1 MFSSKSFIDDVHAV
15 PAHWIFETYLGI
27 EPLNGQRIR
36 IRSMFNPADKTPS
49 MFIYYN
55 RDAEAYRYKCFS
67 TGKGGSAIDLMMH
80 MWNMTFAQAAE
91 RIMNDYSNYL
101 KTGRRCDTKI
111 IEHANWKVA
120 DFTVRGWTNLDAQF
134 WSPYNISSQ
143 ILERYNVR
151 PLERYVMSKTME
163 DGIQV
168 QEFVVTGPNIY
179 GYFTADG
186 VLYKIYQ
193 PKNRERKFIK
203 ICDYLQGEDQL
214 QSHKFLVIASG
225 LKDCMALQSLPLL
238 KIDVVAPD
246 SENTMIA
253 EEKILEFKERYDAVV
268 TMMDSD
274 QAGITSMHKYRD
286 LFGLPFVYL
295 PKEKDVSDII
305 KVHGVKPALHYII
318 PILDRAVNSYQQ
330 LQNNFVD
337 QRA

>member
-27 EPLNGQRIR
+27 ETLNGQRIR

-80 MWNMTFAQAAE
+80 MWSMSFAQAAE
-91 RIMNDYSNYL
+91 RIMTDYSNYL

-111 IEHANWKVA
+111 IQHTNWKVA
-120 DFTVRGWTNLDAQF
+120 DFTVRGWTKADALF
-134 WSPYNISSQ
+134 WSPYNISSTL
-143 ILERYNVR
+143 LERYNVR

-168 QEFVVTGPNIY
+168 QEFVVTSPNIY
-179 GYFTADG
+179 GYFTKDG
-186 VLYKIYQ
+186 ILYKIYQ

-203 ICDYLQGEDQL
+203 LCDYLQGEDQL
-214 QSHKFLVIASG
+214 QNNRFLVIASG

-238 KIDVVAPD
+238 KLDVVAPD
-246 SENTMIA
+246 SENTMIP
-253 EEKILEFKERYDAVV
+253 EDKILQFKEDYDAVV

-274 QAGITSMHKYRD
+274 QAGIASMHKYKE
-286 LFGLPFVYL
+286 LYGLPYVYL
-295 PKEKDVSDII
+295 PKEKDISDII
-305 KVHGVKPALHYII
+305 KTHGVQAALQYVI
-318 PILDRAVNSYQQ
+318 PILDRAINSYES
-330 LQNNFVD
+330 LQNNFVEH
-337 QRA
+337 RA

>member
-15 PAHWIFETYLGI
+15 PAHWIFETYLGV
-27 EPLNGQRIR
+27 EPLTGQRIR
-36 IRSMFNPADKTPS
+36 IRSIFNAADKTPS

-55 RDAEAYRYKCFS
+55 KDAEAYRYKCFS

-91 RIMNDYSNYL
+91 RIMTDYSNFL
-101 KTGRRCDTKI
+101 KTGRRCETKI

-120 DFTVRGWTNLDAQF
+120 DFTERGWTNLDAQF
-134 WSPYNISSQ
+134 WSPYNISSR

-151 PLERYVMSKTME
+151 PLERYVMSKSME
-163 DGIQV
+163 DGVQV

-179 GYFTADG
+179 GYFTEDG
-186 VLYKIYQ
+186 ILYKIYQ

-214 QSHKFLVIASG
+214 EGNRFLVIASG
-225 LKDCMALQSLPLL
+225 LKDCMSLQSLPLL
-238 KIDVVAPD
+238 KVDVVAPD
-246 SENTMIA
+246 SENTLIA
-253 EEKILEFKERYDAVV
+253 EDRILEFKGRYDAIV

-274 QAGITSMHKYRD
+274 QAGIASMHKYRD
-286 LFGLPFVYL
+286 LYGLPFVYL

-305 KVHGVKPALHYII
+305 KEHGVKAALHYII
-318 PILDRAVNSYQQ
+318 PILDRAMNKYDS
-330 LQNNFVD
+330 LQNNFVE
-337 QRA
+337 QLS

>member
-1 MFSSKSFIDDVHAV
+1 MHAV
-15 PAHWIFETYLGI
+15 PAHWIFETYLGL
-27 EPLNGQRIR
+27 EPLTGQRIR
-36 IRSMFNPADKTPS
+36 VRSMFNPADKTPS

-91 RIMNDYSNYL
+91 RIMTDYSLYL
-101 KTGRRCDTKI
+101 KTGRRCDTQI
-111 IEHANWKVA
+111 VEHASWKVA
-120 DFTVRGWTNLDAQF
+120 DFTTRGWTTLDAQF
-134 WSPYNISSQ
+134 WSPYNISSRM
-143 ILERYNVR
+143 LERYNVR

-163 DGIQV
+163 DGVQV

-179 GYFTADG
+179 GYFTKDG
-186 VLYKIYQ
+186 ILYKIYQ

-214 QSHKFLVIASG
+214 QNHRFLVIASG
-225 LKDCMALQSLPLL
+225 LKDCMSLQSLPLL
-238 KIDVVAPD
+238 KIDVIAPD
-246 SENTMIA
+246 SENTLIP
-253 EEKILEFKERYDAVV
+253 EEKILEYKEKYHAVV

-286 LFGLPFVYL
+286 LYGLPFVYL

-305 KVHGVKPALHYII
+305 KVHGVQPALHYII
-318 PILDRAVNSYQQ
+318 PILDRAVNSYDAM
-330 LQNNFVD
+330 QNNFVEH
-337 QRA
+337 RA

>member
-1 MFSSKSFIDDVHAV
+1 MHAV

-27 EPLNGQRIR
+27 ETLNGQRIR

-80 MWNMTFAQAAE
+80 MWSMSFAQAAE
-91 RIMNDYSNYL
+91 RIMTDYSNYL

-111 IEHANWKVA
+111 IEHSNWKVA
-120 DFTVRGWTNLDAQF
+120 DFTVRGWTTADAQF
-134 WSPYNISSQ
+134 WSPYNISSSL
-143 ILERYNVR
+143 LERYNVR

-168 QEFVVTGPNIY
+168 QEFVVTNPNIY
-179 GYFTADG
+179 GYFTKEG
-186 VLYKIYQ
+186 ILYKIYQ
-193 PKNRERKFIK
+193 PRNRDRKFIK
-203 ICDYLQGEDQL
+203 LCDYLQGEDQL
-214 QSHKFLVIASG
+214 EGNRFLVIASG

-238 KIDVVAPD
+238 KLDVVAPD

-253 EEKILEFKERYDAVV
+253 EDKLFEFKERYDAIV

-274 QAGITSMHKYRD
+274 QAGIASMHKYKE
-286 LFGLPFVYL
+286 LYGLPYVYL

-305 KVHGVKPALHYII
+305 KTHGVQASMQYII
-318 PILDRAVNSYQQ
+318 PILDRAINSYEG
-330 LQNNFVD
+330 LQNNFVEH
-337 QRA
+337 RA

>member
-1 MFSSKSFIDDVHAV
+1 MHAV

-27 EPLNGQRIR
+27 ETLNGQRIR

-80 MWNMTFAQAAE
+80 MWSMSFAQAAE
-91 RIMNDYSNYL
+91 RIMTDYSNYL

-111 IEHANWKVA
+111 IEHTNWRVA
-120 DFTVRGWTNLDAQF
+120 DFTVRGWTKADALF
-134 WSPYNISSQ
+134 WSPYNISSTL
-143 ILERYNVR
+143 LERYNVR

-168 QEFVVTGPNIY
+168 QEFVVTSPNIY
-179 GYFTADG
+179 GYFTKDG
-186 VLYKIYQ
+186 ILYKIYQ

-203 ICDYLQGEDQL
+203 LCDYLQGEDQL
-214 QSHKFLVIASG
+214 QNNRFLVIASG

-238 KIDVVAPD
+238 KLDVVAPD
-246 SENTMIA
+246 SENTMIP
-253 EEKILEFKERYDAVV
+253 EDKILQFKEDYDAVV

-274 QAGITSMHKYRD
+274 QAGIASMHKYKE
-286 LFGLPFVYL
+286 LYGLPYVYL
-295 PKEKDVSDII
+295 PKEKDISDII
-305 KVHGVKPALHYII
+305 KTHGVQAALQYVI
-318 PILDRAVNSYQQ
+318 PILDRAINSYES
-330 LQNNFVD
+330 LQNNFVEH
-337 QRA
+337 RA

>member
-1 MFSSKSFIDDVHAV
+1 MHAV

-55 RDAEAYRYKCFS
+55 KDAEAYRYKCFS

-80 MWNMTFAQAAE
+80 MWSISFAQAAE
-91 RIMNDYSNYL
+91 RIMTDYSNYL

-111 IEHANWKVA
+111 IEHSSWKVA
-120 DFTVRGWTNLDAQF
+120 DFTVRGWTTADAQF
-134 WSPYNISSQ
+134 WSPYNISSSL
-143 ILERYNVR
+143 LERYNVR

-168 QEFVVTGPNIY
+168 QEFVVTNPNIY
-179 GYFTADG
+179 GYFTKEG
-186 VLYKIYQ
+186 ILYKIYQ
-193 PKNRERKFIK
+193 PRNRDRKFIK
-203 ICDYLQGEDQL
+203 LCDYLQGEDQL
-214 QSHKFLVIASG
+214 EGNRFLVIASG

-238 KIDVVAPD
+238 KLDVVAPD

-253 EEKILEFKERYDAVV
+253 EDKLFEFKERYDAIV

-274 QAGITSMHKYRD
+274 QAGIASMHKYKE
-286 LFGLPFVYL
+286 LYGLPYVYL
-295 PKEKDVSDII
+295 PKEKDISDII
-305 KVHGVKPALHYII
+305 KTHCVQASMQYII
-318 PILDRAVNSYQQ
+318 PILDRAINSYEG
-330 LQNNFVD
+330 LQNNFVEH
-337 QRA
+337 RA

>member
-1 MFSSKSFIDDVHAV
+1 VHAV

-27 EPLNGQRIR
+27 ETLNGQRIR

-80 MWNMTFAQAAE
+80 MWSMSFAQAAE
-91 RIMNDYSNYL
+91 RIMTDYSNYL

-111 IEHANWKVA
+111 IQHTNWKVA
-120 DFTVRGWTNLDAQF
+120 DFTVRGWTKADALF
-134 WSPYNISSQ
+134 WSPYNISSTL
-143 ILERYNVR
+143 LERYNVR

-168 QEFVVTGPNIY
+168 QEFVVTSPNIY
-179 GYFTADG
+179 GYFTKDG
-186 VLYKIYQ
+186 ILYKIYQ

-203 ICDYLQGEDQL
+203 LCDYLQGEDQL
-214 QSHKFLVIASG
+214 QNNRFLVIASG

-238 KIDVVAPD
+238 KLDVVAPD
-246 SENTMIA
+246 SENTMIP
-253 EEKILEFKERYDAVV
+253 EDKILQFKEDYDAVV

-274 QAGITSMHKYRD
+274 QAGIASMHKYKE
-286 LFGLPFVYL
+286 LYGLPYVYL
-295 PKEKDVSDII
+295 PKEKDISDII
-305 KVHGVKPALHYII
+305 KTHGVQAALQYVI
-318 PILDRAVNSYQQ
+318 PILDRAINSYES
-330 LQNNFVD
+330 LQNNFVEH
-337 QRA
+337 RA

>member
-1 MFSSKSFIDDVHAV
+1 MHAV

-27 EPLNGQRIR
+27 ETLNGQRIR

-80 MWNMTFAQAAE
+80 MWSMSFAQAAE
-91 RIMNDYSNYL
+91 RIMTDYSNYL

-111 IEHANWKVA
+111 IQHTNWKVA
-120 DFTVRGWTNLDAQF
+120 DFTVRGWTKADALF
-134 WSPYNISSQ
+134 WSPYNISSTL
-143 ILERYNVR
+143 LERYNVR

-168 QEFVVTGPNIY
+168 QEFVVTSPNIY
-179 GYFTADG
+179 GYFTKDG
-186 VLYKIYQ
+186 ILYKIYQ

-203 ICDYLQGEDQL
+203 LCDYLQGEDQL
-214 QSHKFLVIASG
+214 QNNRFLVIASG

-238 KIDVVAPD
+238 KLDVVAPD
-246 SENTMIA
+246 SENTMIP
-253 EEKILEFKERYDAVV
+253 EDKILQFKEDYDAVV

-274 QAGITSMHKYRD
+274 QAGIASMHKYKE
-286 LFGLPFVYL
+286 LYGLPYVYL
-295 PKEKDVSDII
+295 PKEKDISDII
-305 KVHGVKPALHYII
+305 KTHGVQAALQYVI
-318 PILDRAVNSYQQ
+318 PILDRAINSYES
-330 LQNNFVD
+330 LQNNFVEH
-337 QRA
+337 RA